1 MKFNTDILSKLNEIY
16 DNRENAA
23 NIEGVFENYKEGRT
37 ILLVKAKKDEQ
48 FCMNDYEVVINS
60 ANKIPSELLE
70 RLSKTVRDY
79 MNEQNNKLG
88 QVQISNLP
96 WDEAEE

>member
-37 ILLVKAKKDEQ
+37 ILLVKVKK
-48 FCMNDYEVVINS
+48 
-60 ANKIPSELLE
+60 
-70 RLSKTVRDY
+70 T
-79 MNEQNNKLG
+79 NNF
-88 QVQISNLP
+88 V
-96 WDEAEE
+96 